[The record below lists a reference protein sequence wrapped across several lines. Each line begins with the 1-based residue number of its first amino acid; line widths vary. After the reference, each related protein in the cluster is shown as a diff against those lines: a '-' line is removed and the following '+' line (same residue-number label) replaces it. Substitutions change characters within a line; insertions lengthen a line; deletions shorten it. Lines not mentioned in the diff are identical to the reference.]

1 MYNLISCFIRDFC
14 CNTLKRNEVVHL
26 EKEKS
31 ELIEWLKAIVIG
43 AVFAIVIQTFM
54 FEPVSVQGASM
65 MPTYEDG
72 DRVIVNKIGKAISDF
87 ERFDIVV
94 FKATE
99 SEDYIKRIIGVP
111 GDHIEYKN
119 DELYINGEKYEEP
132 YLEQYKLQLNDT
144 GVLTYDFTLEE
155 ITGFSHIPEGYYF
168 VLGDNRRVSND
179 SRNPNVGLI
188 SIDDILGK
196 ASIRFYPLDSIS
208 FVK

>member
-1 MYNLISCFIRDFC
+1 MVLFGKSEI
-14 CNTLKRNEVVHL
+14 LKRNGVVRL
-26 EKEKS
+26 NKEKS
-31 ELIEWLKAIVIG
+31 ELFEWLKAIVIG
-43 AVFAIVIQTFM
+43 ALFAIAIRTFI
-54 FEPVSVQGASM
+54 FTPISVQGASM

-111 GDHIEYKN
+111 GDHVEYKN

-132 YLEQYKLQLNDT
+132 YLEQQKLQLNDH
-144 GVLTYDFTLEE
+144 GDLTYDFKLEE
-155 ITGFSHIPEGYYF
+155 ITGLSYIPEGYYF

-179 SRNPNVGLI
+179 SRNPSVGLI
-188 SIDDILGK
+188 SMDDILGK
-196 ASIRFYPLDSIS
+196 ASIRFYPIDSIS
-208 FVK
+208 LVK

>member
-1 MYNLISCFIRDFC
+1 MG
-14 CNTLKRNEVVHL
+14 
-26 EKEKS
+26 KEKN
-31 ELIEWLKAIVIG
+31 ELVEWLKAIVIG
-43 AVFAIVIQTFM
+43 AIFAIAIRTFI
-54 FEPVSVQGASM
+54 FTPISVQGASM

-87 ERFDIVV
+87 KRFDIVV

-111 GDHIEYKN
+111 EYYIEYKN

-132 YLEQYKLQLNDT
+132 YLEQSKLELNDI
-144 GVLTYDFTLEE
+144 GDLTYDFTLEE
-155 ITGFSHIPEGYYF
+155 ITGFYNIPKGYYF

-188 SIDDILGK
+188 STDEILGK
-196 ASIRFYPLDSIS
+196 ASVRFYPMDSIGL
-208 FVK
+208 VK

>member
-1 MYNLISCFIRDFC
+1 M
-14 CNTLKRNEVVHL
+14 HL
-26 EKEKS
+26 RKEKN
-31 ELIEWLKAIVIG
+31 ELVEWVKAIVIG
-43 AVFAIVIQTFM
+43 AIFAIAIRTFI
-54 FEPVSVQGASM
+54 FTPISVQGASM

-87 ERFDIVV
+87 RRFDIVV

-111 GDHIEYKN
+111 GDHVEYKN

-132 YLEQYKLQLNDT
+132 YLEQQKLQLNDQ
-144 GVLTYDFTLEE
+144 GDLTYDFKLEE
-155 ITGFSHIPEGYYF
+155 KTGLSYIPEGYYF

-196 ASIRFYPLDSIS
+196 ASIRFYPIDSIS
-208 FVK
+208 LVK